1 MTEILPGVF
10 LLDPANPELR
20 NATNVVLL
28 RDAKGGGYTLLDTG
42 LPKGMVPRD
51 MVSEVEQFCRAQK
64 ISPSAI
70 RRILLTHLHLDH
82 TGNLK
87 ALQARTGAKVYAH
100 WMEASFIAKDPVYKG
115 PGMLPQ
121 EPFRVTETLKDG
133 DELDA
138 FEGLVAYHTPGH
150 TPGHLCFYA
159 PTRKILFTG
168 DAVMRPEGPLTVS
181 APQYTFS
188 QQMAALSLRRLAT
201 LDVESLVTYHGEP
214 ILKDGKQHLKA
225 ASDQAYGGKY
235 EN

>member
-10 LLDPANPELR
+10 LLDPANPEMR
-20 NATNVVLL
+20 YATNVILL

-51 MVSEVEQFCRAQK
+51 MVAEVEQFCRAQK
-64 ISPSAI
+64 VSPSAI
-70 RRILLTHLHLDH
+70 RRILITHLHLDH

-87 ALQARTGAKVYAH
+87 ALQQRTGAKVYAH
-100 WMEASFIAKDPVYKG
+100 WLEAYFLAKDPVYKG

-121 EPFRVTETLKDG
+121 EPVQVTETLKDG
-133 DELDA
+133 DTLDA

-150 TPGHLCFYA
+150 TPGHLVFYA

-168 DAVMRPEGPLTVS
+168 DAVMRQDGPLTVS

-188 QQMAALSLRRLAT
+188 QQMAALSLRRLAD
-201 LDVESLVTYHGEP
+201 LDVESVVTYHGEP
-214 ILKDGKQHLKA
+214 ILKDGRKHLRT
-225 ASDQAYGGKY
+225 ASAEAYGGKY

>member
-20 NATNVVLL
+20 HATNVVLL

-64 ISPSAI
+64 GSLSDIH
-70 RRILLTHLHLDH
+70 RILITHLHLDH

-87 ALQARTGAKVYAH
+87 ALQERTGAKVYAH
-100 WMEASFIAKDPVYKG
+100 WMEAAFIANSPVYKG

-121 EPFRVTETLKDG
+121 EPVRITETLRDG
-133 DELDA
+133 DALDA
-138 FEGLVAYHTPGH
+138 FDGLVAYHTPGH
-150 TPGHLCFYA
+150 TPGHLSFYA
-159 PTRKILFTG
+159 PTRRILFTG
-168 DAVMRPEGPLTVS
+168 DAVMRQDGPLTVS

-201 LDVESLVTYHGEP
+201 LDVESVVTYHGEP
-214 ILKDGKQHLKA
+214 ILKDGKQHLKT
-225 ASDQAYGGKY
+225 ASEQAYGGKY